1 MKVLMLFA
9 VANALLAS
17 GPASAR
23 QSRAIQDPT
32 QPEARN
38 ALVEASACVVKSSP
52 GEAANLLR
60 MDFRSKS
67 YKDKMQRLAYNNVK
81 CFNERWMRAHGL
93 LVAGDLAEHLLS
105 NSSKKINVRLA
116 SLSQTVSLTPRSPT
130 DAVAIC
136 VARSDPN
143 GVARLFSTKVVS
155 SEETAAAEALSIA
168 MNRCNVKGIK
178 MSVSPAGLRAMVA
191 TATFRLLEGQ
201 ES

>member
-1 MKVLMLFA
+1 MRALIFFA
-9 VANALLAS
+9 AVIGLVTS
-17 GPASAR
+17 GPVSAR
-23 QSRAIQDPT
+23 QARAIQDPT
-32 QPEARN
+32 QPEARS
-38 ALVEASACVVKSSP
+38 ALVEASACVVNSSP
-52 GEAANLLR
+52 DEAANLLR

-67 YKDKMQRLAYNNVK
+67 YKDKMQRLAYNNLE

-93 LVAGDLAEHLLS
+93 LVAGDLAEHLLFK
-105 NSSKKINVRLA
+105 NSQKINVRLA
-116 SLSQTVSLTPRSPT
+116 SLSPTVSLTPRSPT

-143 GVARLFSTKVVS
+143 GVALLFSTKVVS
-155 SEETAAAEALSIA
+155 AEETSAARALLIA
-168 MNRCNVKGIK
+168 MNRCNVKGLK

>member
-1 MKVLMLFA
+1 MKSLIFSALAM
-9 VANALLAS
+9 ALLAS
-17 GPASAR
+17 GPILAR
-23 QSRAIQDPT
+23 QGRAIQDPT
-32 QPEARN
+32 QPEART
-38 ALVEASACVVKSSP
+38 ALVEASACVAKSSP
-52 GEAANLLR
+52 DEAAKLLR
-60 MDFRSKS
+60 MDFRTKS
-67 YKDKMQRLAYNNVK
+67 YKDKMQRLAYNNVD

-105 NSSKKINVRLA
+105 SNSQKINVRLA
-116 SLSQTVSLTPRSPT
+116 SLGPTVALAPRSPT

-155 SEETAAAEALSIA
+155 AEETAAAQALSVA
-168 MNRCNVKGIK
+168 MNRCNVRGLK
-178 MSVSPAGLRAMVA
+178 MSVSPAGLRAMIA